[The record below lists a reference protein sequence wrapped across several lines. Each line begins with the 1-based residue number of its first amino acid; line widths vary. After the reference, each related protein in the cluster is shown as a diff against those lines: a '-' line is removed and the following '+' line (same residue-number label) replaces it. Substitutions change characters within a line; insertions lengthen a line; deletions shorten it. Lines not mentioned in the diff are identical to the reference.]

1 MSPVDKNTILFNTEN
16 PFESATCKDASVYY
30 YSPTKDF
37 TLLLDF
43 VNYDSINNIIV
54 NHDTINL
61 GRYNRIA
68 IKSMNKNNPVTSV
81 DIKSDNEM
89 YVTRFSVSN
98 MIPDMSPDIIIEDD
112 KE

>member
-1 MSPVDKNTILFNTEN
+1 
-16 PFESATCKDASVYY
+16 
-30 YSPTKDF
+30 
-37 TLLLDF
+37 
-43 VNYDSINNIIV
+43 
-54 NHDTINL
+54 
-61 GRYNRIA
+61 
-68 IKSMNKNNPVTSV
+68 MNKNNPVTSV